1 MGFIEA
7 YKRLEKLCGE
17 ALGPDRPVTAY
28 IESMQGKPDG
38 AYFVP
43 GWDADLKKLKYC
55 RHIRNKIAHD
65 PGCTEENMCAP
76 GDAAWLESFH
86 RRIMRC
92 EDPLALY
99 RKAKKQNAKHQTAK
113 PSNSQ
118 RKSTP
123 QEDHH
128 DGFPW
133 LIVWVFVI
141 AYLIYK
147 FII

>member
-1 MGFIEA
+1 M
-7 YKRLEKLCGE
+7 EKQAIAAFFDKC
-17 ALGPDRPVTAY
+17 A
-28 IESMQGKPDG
+28 
-38 AYFVP
+38 P

-99 RKAKKQNAKHQTAK
+99 RKAKKQIPTLTRRAWHFARNAIGSS
-113 PSNSQ
+113 P
-118 RKSTP
+118 
-123 QEDHH
+123 EY
-128 DGFPW
+128 
-133 LIVWVFVI
+133 V
-141 AYLIYK
+141 
-147 FII
+147 